1 MNRVTVQLKKQTDQ
15 SYLIEIQPELL
26 ESRAADLINEKFYG
40 RRVVIVSDSRV
51 AKLYGIALKDALES
65 QGVDIAGLLVFPEG
79 EKSKTR
85 QVKEQLED
93 SMFEAGLGRDS
104 ALIALGGGVVGD
116 LAGYVAATYNRG
128 IPLIQVPTTLLSM
141 VDSSV
146 GGKTGVD
153 VPWGKNLIGAFHQ
166 PALVLIDPH
175 CLATL
180 DRKQFVSG
188 MAEVVKHGIIRDREL
203 FDIIESEPAA
213 LDPSN
218 EYLMSDVIRRNCEIK
233 AAVVS
238 EDERE
243 GNLRQ
248 ILNFGHTLGHAVER
262 LSNFEWYHGEA
273 VAVGMVAEAMVS
285 QRLGL
290 LSDIEVSRIK
300 KLLAALE
307 LPVSIESLKLK
318 SADILSA
325 AVLDKKSR
333 SGRPR
338 YALPDA
344 IGSMARDDGGGY
356 GLEADDEIV
365 RESLLAIGAR

>member
-1 MNRVTVQLKKQTDQ
+1 MNRVTVQLKKQIDQ
-15 SYLIEIQPELL
+15 SYLIEIQPGLI
-26 ESRAADLINEKFYG
+26 ESRAAELINEKFYG
-40 RRVVIVSDSRV
+40 RRVVIVSDSKV
-51 AKLYGIALKDALES
+51 VKIYGIALKDALES
-65 QGVDIAGLLVFPEG
+65 RGINIAGLLVFPEG

-93 SMFEAGLGRDS
+93 SMFEVGLGRDS

-166 PALVLIDPH
+166 PALVLIDPR

-203 FDIIESEPAA
+203 FDIIESDPTA

-248 ILNFGHTLGHAVER
+248 ILNFGHTLGHAVEK

-285 QRLGL
+285 QKLGL
-290 LSDIEVSRIK
+290 LSDIEVSRIR
-300 KLLAALE
+300 KLLIALE
-307 LPVSIESLKLK
+307 LPVSIENLQLK
-318 SADILSA
+318 SDDIMSA

-338 YALPDA
+338 YALPDT
-344 IGSMARDDGGGY
+344 IGSMARDKSGGY
-356 GLEADDEIV
+356 GLEADDGIV